1 MTTETIT
8 MNSYNV
14 TFTFDYTTIRTR
26 VIAKNEY
33 DCEDL
38 AANLIYADLGF
49 SNLSSFLKSWQEI
62 EIELFEEN
70 VL

>member
-26 VIAKNEY
+26 VIAKDEY

-49 SNLSSFLKSWQEI
+49 SDLSSFLKNWREI

>member
-14 TFTFDYTTIRTR
+14 TFVFDYTVMTTT
-26 VIAKNEY
+26 VIAKDKE
-33 DCEDL
+33 DCADI
-38 AANLIYADLGF
+38 AANLIYADLGL
-49 SNLSSFLKSWQEI
+49 SGLSSLLDSAREI
-62 EIELFEEN
+62 EVELFEEN

>member
-26 VIAKNEY
+26 VIAKDEY

-49 SNLSSFLKSWQEI
+49 SNLSSFLKSWREI
-62 EIELFEEN
+62 EVELFEEN